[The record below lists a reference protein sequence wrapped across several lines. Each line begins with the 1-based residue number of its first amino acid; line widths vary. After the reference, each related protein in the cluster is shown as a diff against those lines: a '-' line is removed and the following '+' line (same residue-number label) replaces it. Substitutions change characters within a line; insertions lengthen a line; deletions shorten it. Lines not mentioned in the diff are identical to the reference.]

1 MMLPFSHR
9 FGLLAITGA
18 LALGAASM
26 VAGAGC
32 TVLTN
37 DAPPD
42 DAGLYEGGDVQ
53 VASCPSCVASECTAA
68 SALCLTNEGCLAVRD
83 CAKAGDAGCGCGTN
97 EDGGTRARDLYRA
110 FEACTAARSCTG
122 TCAAE
127 CAAHCTAHAATST
140 LGTCVPVVE
149 PDAGDVDAGDAEA
162 TDAGAAAPT
171 AESCFTCANDECTS
185 AKQACAVGTECAA
198 YLACV
203 LACDDAACAS
213 ACNGL
218 HATGK
223 VAATELAAC
232 TESSCKI
239 ECGL

>member
-122 TCAAE
+122 TWGAASPE
-127 CAAHCTAHAATST
+127 PM
-140 LGTCVPVVE
+140 GTVGKGRPVVHRDVR
-149 PDAGDVDAGDAEA
+149 PGMRGALHGPRRHVDARHLRACR
-162 TDAGAAAPT
+162 GARRGRRRRRRCR
-171 AESCFTCANDECTS
+171 SD
-185 AKQACAVGTECAA
+185 
-198 YLACV
+198 
-203 LACDDAACAS
+203 
-213 ACNGL
+213 
-218 HATGK
+218 
-223 VAATELAAC
+223 
-232 TESSCKI
+232 
-239 ECGL
+239 